1 MALETIS
8 GSSRS
13 IDDWTT
19 MFQLCLVILPDE
31 MEATKYFPI
40 TDQIFKVLGDADC
53 RTAFVVPTTSAVARR
68 ILGKRADEVMT
79 FIDPDRSLMAGL
91 GITSLPAL
99 VHIRQDTSVGEV
111 AEGWNPT
118 EWQRVAKSIAKA
130 MAWSAPGFKDS

>member
-1 MALETIS
+1 
-8 GSSRS
+8 
-13 IDDWTT
+13 

-40 TDQIFKVLGDADC
+40 ADQIFKVLGDADC
-53 RTAFVVPTTSAVARR
+53 RTAFVVPTTSAIARR

-79 FIDPDRSLMAGL
+79 FVDPERSLMAGL

-130 MAWSAPGFKDS
+130 MAWSAPEFKDS